1 MATWNTIQNTEIAV
15 DAPVTSQ
22 LMTKVRDNLDAVTE
36 GASGAPKIQ
45 TAAYQANS
53 VDQAA
58 IESAIK
64 AKYLIESVN
73 INATTHTFA
82 TVSGYDRYKIEYE
95 FTGGGSTT
103 GMRVGN
109 TTPSSS
115 FVYEFSGTYTRA
127 SSSNVEVLRDTS
139 NDFMYIVSQ
148 SAEAVGSIEIMGANQ
163 TGSYCYAK
171 SSCSILIGGELYD
184 YSVGSI
190 YRVKNNTNAFQIG
203 NYGFGSTAITGTVR
217 LYGYR
222 T

>member
-36 GASGAPKIQ
+36 GANGAPKIQ

-58 IESAIK
+58 IESDIK

-73 INATTHTFA
+73 INALTHTFA

-95 FTGGGSTT
+95 FTGGGATL

-109 TTPSSS
+109 TTPVTG
-115 FVYEFSGTYTRA
+115 FNYEFSGTYTKA

-139 NDFMYIVSQ
+139 NDFMYIGAK
-148 SAEAVGSIEIMGANQ
+148 SAEAVGSIEIRGANQ
-163 TGSYCYAK
+163 TSSYCYTK
-171 SSCSILIGGELYD
+171 SSCSILSSGELFD
-184 YSVGSI
+184 YSVASI
-190 YRVKNNTNAFQIG
+190 YRAKNNTNAFQIG
-203 NYGFGSTAITGTVR
+203 NYGFGASAITGTAR